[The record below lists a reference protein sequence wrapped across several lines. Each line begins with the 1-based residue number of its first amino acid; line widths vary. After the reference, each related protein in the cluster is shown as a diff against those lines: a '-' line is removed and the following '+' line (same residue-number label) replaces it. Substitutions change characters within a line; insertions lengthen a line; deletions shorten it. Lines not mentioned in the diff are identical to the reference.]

1 MKRAIQRFAKRL
13 LPALLSCLL
22 ISLSAAQ
29 TTIANNSVVTPSPE
43 TPTTTAP
50 SPTPQPTPSPTPTNN
65 SIEAPTPVGQPVNKE
80 GDRTLDLPKAP
91 IDELKRTPEEIKR
104 YEQFLEAD
112 NLYKAGKIPEATAL
126 YSTLKPAFNQTYT
139 PLPTAITDPTQLSTA
154 SQVYWREAQ
163 DGIKADRPDQ
173 TAVALDLLSKAS
185 PEFLPGQLLLVETY
199 RKANQPDKA
208 LAQLNSLSARYPN
221 DPDLLTT
228 RIKAL
233 GDAKNWIDASLAA
246 RQFAL
251 VNPTHPRAAEFTAL
265 ADENL
270 TQYRRALRRKLT
282 GNTIGNVLTGAL
294 GYALTGGLLGPLTAI
309 QSSAVLLQGESAL
322 GDRITKQAK
331 KSLTLVDDKETNE
344 YINEIGMKLAK
355 IAGRED
361 FKYEFYIVRDEN
373 LNAFALPGGKVF
385 INAGAIAKTTS
396 ESELA
401 GLLGHEI
408 SHAVLGH
415 SLQLMSRGNLT
426 ASITQ
431 YIPYVGGIAEGA
443 IVSSYS
449 RDMERQSDALGTRL
463 IASAGYAPDG
473 VWNLMQGLEKEEKA
487 KDRAAPP
494 AWISSHPAGSER
506 LKNIETLIV
515 QSGYNR
521 NTFEGVERHDQF
533 RRKMNTLIQEDLK
546 KKEKIKDNR
555 NPKPSPEST
564 PQPSPQA
571 SPQTP
576 ALSTPAPP
584 ITP

>member
-1 MKRAIQRFAKRL
+1 MKRPIQRFAKRL
-13 LPALLSCLL
+13 LPALLA
-22 ISLSAAQ
+22 SLFVILGALQ
-29 TTIANNSVVTPSPE
+29 TTQAQPSIE
-43 TPTTTAP
+43 TPTPITQSAP
-50 SPTPQPTPSPTPTNN
+50 
-65 SIEAPTPVGQPVNKE
+65 NKE
-80 GDRTLDLPKAP
+80 GDRPLNLPKDKP
-91 IDELKRTPEEIKR
+91 DDLKRTPEEIKR
-104 YEQFLEAD
+104 HEQFLEAD
-112 NLYKAGKIPEATAL
+112 TLYKTGKIPEAVAL
-126 YSTLKPAFNQTYT
+126 YKVLKPAFKQTYE
-139 PLPTAITDPTQLSTA
+139 PAAAAITDPALLSV
-154 SQVYWREAQ
+154 SGQVYWREAQ

-173 TAVALDLLSKAS
+173 TAVALDLLSKAN
-185 PEFLPGQLLLVETY
+185 PEFLPGQLLQVETY
-199 RKANQPDKA
+199 RKANQPEKA
-208 LAQLNSLSARYPN
+208 LALLNNLSARYPQ
-221 DPDLLTT
+221 DPDLLKT
-228 RIKAL
+228 RITAL
-233 GDAKNWIDASLAA
+233 GQAQNWIDASLAA

-251 VNPTHPRAAEFTAL
+251 VNPTHPRAPEFAKL

-270 TQYRRALRRKLT
+270 TSYRRALRRKLT
-282 GNTIGNVLTGAL
+282 GNTIGNVITGAL

-344 YINEIGMKLAK
+344 YVTEIGMKLAK

-431 YIPYVGGIAEGA
+431 YIPYVGGIAEGV

-473 VWNLMQGLEKEEKA
+473 VWNLMQNLEKEEKA

-494 AWISSHPAGSER
+494 SWISSHPAGKER
-506 LKNIETLIV
+506 LANIETLIV
-515 QSGYNR
+515 QSGYDR
-521 NTFEGVERHDQF
+521 NTFEGVDRHDKF
-533 RRKMNTLIQEDLK
+533 RRKMNILIQEDLK

-555 NPKPSPEST
+555 PDSNPEPTPSPTLSPTPTPSPTIQPTIPPST
-564 PQPSPQA
+564 P
-571 SPQTP
+571 
-576 ALSTPAPP
+576 
-584 ITP
+584 